1 MRKNKFIIKIKEK
14 EPVYIVDQNGKKTAV
29 ILPIRYYKELLED
42 LNDLRM
48 VAKRSAEKTKDW
60 ENLKKKLS
68 KNGII

>member
-1 MRKNKFIIKIKEK
+1 MK
-14 EPVYIVDQNGKKTAV
+14 KKTAV
-29 ILPIRYYKELLED
+29 ILPIRYYEELLED

>member
-1 MRKNKFIIKIKEK
+1 MTKIKEK

-29 ILPIRYYKELLED
+29 ILPIRYYEEL

-48 VAKRSAEKTKDW
+48 VAKRGAEKTKDW

>member
-1 MRKNKFIIKIKEK
+1 MLKNKFLIIINEK
-14 EPVYIVDQNGKKTAV
+14 EHVYIVDQFVKKTAV
-29 ILPIRYYKELLED
+29 ILPIRYYEELLED
-42 LNDLRM
+42 LNDLRI